1 MTNKYGSSG
10 SKVNDS
16 KGLLYS
22 KDFIPSIYRE
32 RQPEKMEEKQST
44 YQSAKQT
51 DIYKKYKIADDKL
64 MDEKPSAAAV
74 VPKKVQEPVKERSVS
89 PLPEGKYK
97 LLQDSDS
104 DEDEEVIL
112 RLFSWLKLLRNIER
126 NDLDMYKLYLF
137 INVDQS

>member
-1 MTNKYGSSG
+1 
-10 SKVNDS
+10 
-16 KGLLYS
+16 
-22 KDFIPSIYRE
+22 
-32 RQPEKMEEKQST
+32 MEEKQST

-64 MDEKPSAAAV
+64 MDEKPSSAAV

-112 RLFSWLKLLRNIER
+112 RLFSWLKLLKNIER
-126 NDLDMYKLYLF
+126 NDLDIYKLYLLM
-137 INVDQS
+137 NVDQS